1 MDRKDKIA
9 KATELGLEFPK
20 NISNDKLDELLE
32 EAEML
37 AKEAQYEKPE
47 VKPDA
52 PKKVDKA
59 SARKEAL
66 RMRRVII
73 TPLDER
79 MRTAPSELYS
89 VGNKNIGFIKKVVR
103 FGIETLE
110 PQIVLDTL
118 KEKKALIQQ
127 TTIVNGRPKTTKRQG
142 AAFAI
147 EYLPDLTKEE
157 LEELKDK

>member
-1 MDRKDKIA
+1 MDRKEQLA

-20 NISNDKLDELLE
+20 NITDSKLADIIE

-37 AKEAQYEKPE
+37 AKEAQFEKPAP
-47 VKPDA
+47 KPKEA
-52 PKKVDKA
+52 KKVDKV

-66 RMRRVII
+66 LMKRVII

-79 MRTAPSELYS
+79 MRTSPSELYS

-103 FGIETLE
+103 FGVETLE
-110 PQIVLDTL
+110 PQIILNAL
-118 KEKKALIQQ
+118 KEKRTLIQQ
-127 TTIVNGRPKTTKRQG
+127 TTVINGKPVTRKRQG

-157 LEELKDK
+157 LEELKGK